1 MSELSQW
8 GLFLLIGVGTFAI
21 RLSFIAFYGSS
32 LPRLLVYPVI
42 GCPQAFIFLAVPL
55 FSHVLRAPFRQSG
68 LMASCVHIPFVT
80 VY

>member
-8 GLFLLIGVGTFAI
+8 GLFLLIGAGTFAI

-42 GCPQAFIFLAVPL
+42 GCPQAFIF
-55 FSHVLRAPFRQSG
+55 
-68 LMASCVHIPFVT
+68 
-80 VY
+80 